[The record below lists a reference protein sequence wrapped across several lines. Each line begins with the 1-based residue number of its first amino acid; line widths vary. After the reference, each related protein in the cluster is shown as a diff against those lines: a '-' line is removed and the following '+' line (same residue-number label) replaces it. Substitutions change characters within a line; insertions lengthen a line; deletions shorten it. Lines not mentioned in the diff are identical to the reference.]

1 MGDANKKPESAA
13 DAAQKKRK
21 AEAEAASGST
31 AFKKTKTDDSAA
43 PGDVSSCFIGQL
55 SWNVDEAWLRSE
67 LEAAGEIVSARV
79 VTERDSG
86 RSKGFVLILFYHCD
100 L

>member
-1 MGDANKKPESAA
+1 MQSSSSDDDDDDDTEMAAATTTAA

-21 AEAEAASGST
+21 ADVDNAEPSS
-31 AFKKTKTDDSAA
+31 KKAKTDESASA
-43 PGDVSSCFIGQL
+43 ESVSVFVGSL

-67 LEAAGEIVSARV
+67 FESIGEIVSCRV

-86 RSKGFVLILFYHCD
+86 RSKG
-100 L
+100 